1 MSLSANL
8 LSILYQV
15 IFLTLLKQKSTFFV
29 GKYSFVLKGVFYNI
43 TFSVFNKRPLVETYR
58 TIATPV

>member
-29 GKYSFVLKGVFYNI
+29 GKYSFVLY
-43 TFSVFNKRPLVETYR
+43 P
-58 TIATPV
+58 

>member
-8 LSILYQV
+8 LSILYQ
-15 IFLTLLKQKSTFFV
+15 IFKTLLKQKSTFFV

>member
-15 IFLTLLKQKSTFFV
+15 IFLTLLKKEYFLIP
-29 GKYSFVLKGVFYNI
+29 KVLFCFISIIDGNYN
-43 TFSVFNKRPLVETYR
+43 TSFSVLTKRPLIEV
-58 TIATPV
+58 